1 MKTFHRSTG
10 RKLLTA
16 VLISAV
22 IIAVF
27 VMLQL
32 AAHTPQTTTTME
44 VYADYPV
51 YASVSDSVSASDIII
66 TGVPLNSRE
75 VIEYPRIDFETGT
88 EESNPQ
94 RGLTWEN
101 IDIEAM
107 SVPHIVTEFQVTDSI
122 KGDVLPGTVIN
133 VTQVGGTVDGIK
145 IREKNTIPL
154 QEVDTTHGKQLLLL
168 LNKHEDGTFDP
179 INPTEG
185 VLSVHSDGSV
195 HPLRTQIKADEAIG
209 ATLDVYAEAMRQ
221 Q

>member
-154 QEVDTTHGKQLLLL
+154 QEVDTTHGKQFCCYSINTKMGLLTPSIQQREFYPYTPTAPFIRFALKSKLTKLL
-168 LNKHEDGTFDP
+168 E
-179 INPTEG
+179 
-185 VLSVHSDGSV
+185 
-195 HPLRTQIKADEAIG
+195 LR
-209 ATLDVYAEAMRQ
+209 
-221 Q
+221 